1 MAVKEAMTMAT
12 YWVSFADDV
21 ECVGVAI
28 VDDDDASD
36 AMTIVQKTIEL
47 GCNPGPD
54 SEVQIQKIPNDAV
67 PIPERYKN
75 RLLTK
80 GEVDALNAGKAFN

>member
-1 MAVKEAMTMAT
+1 MAT
-12 YWVSFADDV
+12 FWVSFANED
-21 ECVGVAI
+21 ECIGVAV

-36 AMTIVQKTIEL
+36 ATTIVRKTIEL

-54 SEVQIQKIPNDAV
+54 SSVQIQKIPDDAV

-80 GEVDALNAGKAFN
+80 AEVDVLNAGKAFN